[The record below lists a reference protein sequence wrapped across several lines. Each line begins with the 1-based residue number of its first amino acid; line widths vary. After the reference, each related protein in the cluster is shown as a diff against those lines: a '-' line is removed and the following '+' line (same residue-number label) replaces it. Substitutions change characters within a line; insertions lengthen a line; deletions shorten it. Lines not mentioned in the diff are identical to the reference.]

1 MRRVSSATANNDI
14 QYNLRLQE
22 SRVNNLNNQLGSQNR
37 LQQLRDDPLA
47 AGHLVRYQ
55 SYATRV
61 EQFEKNAK
69 IISDDFTVA
78 EGYVNQSVQIM
89 QRVRELAV
97 NGANGYY
104 EKEDLRNMAVEV
116 DELLKELIQ
125 NSNAIGPD
133 GTRIFAGT
141 RTSNIPFEAETGY
154 VKGSSEPLITSV
166 KYQGSIGTKEIEVDE
181 QARISIDKSGNSIF
195 WAEKQQLISSA
206 DATSYS
212 VQQESKIA
220 INGQEIKLE
229 PGDNVYSIISK
240 INDSG
245 TSVKASLDPI
255 TKGLNLETTDSRQLW
270 LEDISG
276 TTLTDLAI
284 IKDSSQRPPYNIS
297 DSVTVSGGSLFDSVI
312 ALRDSMLSGDI
323 ESIGGRVLGSIDN
336 GIDNLLTRQVE
347 IGSNYERAQQSIA
360 KAQTNQL
367 GVTNMIA
374 REGDLDFTKA
384 ITDMKMLEYV
394 KQATLSTAGRL
405 YESSLLNYMR

>member
-229 PGDNVYSIISK
+229 TGDNVYSIISK

-336 GIDNLLTRQVE
+336 GIDNLLTRQAE

>member
-220 INGQEIKLE
+220 INGQDIKLE

-336 GIDNLLTRQVE
+336 GIDNLLTRQAE

>member
-154 VKGSSEPLITSV
+154 VEGSSEPLITSV

-181 QARISIDKSGNSIF
+181 QAHISIDKSGNSIF

-336 GIDNLLTRQVE
+336 GIDNLLTRQAE

>member
-61 EQFEKNAK
+61 KQFEKNAK

-336 GIDNLLTRQVE
+336 GIDNLLTRQAE

>member
-336 GIDNLLTRQVE
+336 GIDNLLTRQAE

-360 KAQTNQL
+360 KSQTNQL

>member
-166 KYQGSIGTKEIEVDE
+166 KYQGSIGTKKIEVDE

-336 GIDNLLTRQVE
+336 GIDNLLTRQAE

>member
-22 SRVNNLNNQLGSQNR
+22 SKANNLNNQLGSQNR

-78 EGYVNQSVQIM
+78 EGYVNHSVQIM
-89 QRVRELAV
+89 QRVRELAI
-97 NGANGYY
+97 NGANGLY
-104 EKEDLRNMAVEV
+104 EKEDLKNMAVEV

-133 GTRIFAGT
+133 GTRLFAGT
-141 RTSNIPFEAETGY
+141 RTSNMAFEAETGY
-154 VKGSSEPLITSV
+154 VKGSSEPLITTVRYS
-166 KYQGSIGTKEIEVDE
+166 GSIGQKEIEIDE
-181 QARISIDKSGNSIF
+181 QNHIALDKTGNSIF
-195 WAEKQQLISSA
+195 WAEKQQLVSSA
-206 DATSYS
+206 DATNY
-212 VQQESKIA
+212 VVRQESKIA
-220 INGQEIKLE
+220 VNGAEIKLQ
-229 PGDNVYSIISK
+229 PGDNVHSIISK
-240 INDSG
+240 INNSG

-270 LEDISG
+270 LEDVQGSA
-276 TTLTDLAI
+276 LKDLAI
-284 IKDSSQRPPYNIS
+284 IKDSSQRPPYNLS
-297 DSVTVSGGSLFDSVI
+297 NSVTVSGGSLFDAVI

-323 ESIGGRVLGSIDN
+323 ESIGGRVLGALDN
-336 GIDNLLTRQVE
+336 GIGNLITKQAE
-347 IGSNYERAQQSIA
+347 IGSNYVRAQEAIA

-367 GVTNMIA
+367 GATNLIA

-405 YESSLLNYMR
+405 YENSLLNYMR

>member
-22 SRVNNLNNQLGSQNR
+22 SKANNLNNQLGSQNR

-78 EGYVNQSVQIM
+78 EGYVNHSVQIM

-97 NGANGYY
+97 NGANGLYQ
-104 EKEDLRNMAVEV
+104 KEDLKNMAVEV

-133 GTRIFAGT
+133 GTRLFAGT
-141 RTSNIPFEAETGY
+141 RTSNIAFETETGY

-166 KYQGSIGTKEIEVDE
+166 RYSGSIGQKEIEIDE
-181 QARISIDKSGNSIF
+181 QNHIALDKTGNSIF
-195 WAEKQQLISSA
+195 WAEKQQLVSSA
-206 DATSYS
+206 DASRYI
-212 VQQESKIA
+212 VRQESKIA
-220 INGQEIKLE
+220 VNGAEIKLQ
-229 PGDNVYSIISK
+229 PGDNVHSIISK
-240 INDSG
+240 INNSG
-245 TSVKASLDPI
+245 TAVKASLDPI
-255 TKGLNLETTDSRQLW
+255 TKGLNLQTTDSRQLW
-270 LEDISG
+270 LEDVQGSA
-276 TTLTDLAI
+276 LKDLAI
-284 IKDSSQRPPYNIS
+284 IKDSSQRPPYNLS
-297 DSVTVSGGSLFDSVI
+297 NSVTVSGGSLFDAVI
-312 ALRDSMLSGDI
+312 ALRDAMLSGDT
-323 ESIGGRVLGSIDN
+323 ESIGGRVLGALDN
-336 GIDNLLTRQVE
+336 GIGNLITKQAE
-347 IGSNYERAQQSIA
+347 IGSNYVRAQEAIA

-367 GVTNMIA
+367 GATNLIA

>member
-55 SYATRV
+55 SYSTRV

-336 GIDNLLTRQVE
+336 GIDNLLTRQAE

>member
-284 IKDSSQRPPYNIS
+284 INDSSQRPPYNIS

-336 GIDNLLTRQVE
+336 GIDNLLTRQAE

>member
-22 SRVNNLNNQLGSQNR
+22 SKANNLNNQLGSQNR

-69 IISDDFTVA
+69 IISDDYTVA
-78 EGYVNQSVQIM
+78 EGYVNNSVQIM

-97 NGANGYY
+97 NGANGLY
-104 EKEDLRNMAVEV
+104 EKEDLKNMAVEV

-133 GTRIFAGT
+133 GTRLFAGT
-141 RTSNIPFEAETGY
+141 RTSNMAFEAETGY
-154 VKGSSEPLITSV
+154 VKGADEPLITSV
-166 KYQGSIGTKEIEVDE
+166 KYQGSIGTKNIEVDE
-181 QARISIDKSGNSIF
+181 QSHLSLDKSGNSIF
-195 WAEKQQLISSA
+195 WAEKQQLVSSA

-212 VQQESKIA
+212 VRQESKIG
-220 INGQEIKLE
+220 INGIEIKLE
-229 PGDNVYSIISK
+229 PGDNVYSVISK
-240 INDSG
+240 INNSG
-245 TSVKASLDPI
+245 TSVKASLDPV

-270 LEDISG
+270 LEDVQG
-276 TTLTDLAI
+276 TTLSDLAI

-297 DSVTVSGGSLFDSVI
+297 NSVTVSGGSLFDAVI

-336 GIDNLLTRQVE
+336 GLDNLVTRQAE

-367 GVTNMIA
+367 GATNMIA

-384 ITDMKMLEYV
+384 VTDMKMLEYV